1 MKYIVFTTMHHVGF
15 SLHASES
22 GTFDAGSILWWDY
35 SSLDF
40 QSDAACRAT
49 DLVKLVR
56 TKQPGVIMNN
66 RLYRLYRL
74 KEAGWAGMGERNFLP
89 QLDTRYG
96 NLITPEQRGHAEGMP
111 DLD

>member
-66 RLYRLYRL
+66 RPYRL

-89 QLDTRYG
+89 LLDTRYG
-96 NLITPEQRGHAEGMP
+96 NLITPEQRGPAEGML